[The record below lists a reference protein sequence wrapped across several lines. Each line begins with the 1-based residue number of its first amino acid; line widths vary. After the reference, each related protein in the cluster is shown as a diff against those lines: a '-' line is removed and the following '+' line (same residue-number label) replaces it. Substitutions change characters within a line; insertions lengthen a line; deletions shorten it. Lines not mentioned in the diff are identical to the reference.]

1 MERGHGYTDNAT
13 RAVLG
18 LWMTMT
24 LIGSFGAHGVCVD
37 FVVTPFLLMVAPFV
51 VTLTVLI
58 AIEIMY
64 ASEMPC

>member
-1 MERGHGYTDNAT
+1 MERGHGYTDNAM

-18 LWMTMT
+18 LCMT

-37 FVVTPFLLMVAPFV
+37 FATAILLMVAPFV